1 MVSERRVRVAS
12 RMRLSLYQFETGVQT
27 IGGNRVV
34 YDVDSGTT
42 RFGAA
47 SVDGPALV
55 WQLDHDEFD
64 AEGAL
69 LSRFV
74 QLDPYARWVVRCDR
88 IDFPRGAVVPAHTHP
103 GPAILYVLQGDVE
116 IEAGGRSSVFGPG
129 GAWFESGPDA
139 VLTRASAHLETS
151 CVRALVLPAE
161 WAGKQSVRFVEGAA
175 AKDAGETVTVLL
187 EHSIALPR

>member
-1 MVSERRVRVAS
+1 
-12 RMRLSLYQFETGVQT
+12 MRLSLYHFATGVQT

-34 YDVDSGTT
+34 YDVDRDAA

-55 WQLDHDEFD
+55 WQLDHDEAD
-64 AEGAL
+64 AQGAL

-74 QLDPYARWVVRCDR
+74 QLDPYASWVVRCDR

-103 GPAILYVLQGDVE
+103 GPAILYVLVGDVE
-116 IEAGGRSSVFGPG
+116 VEADGRACFFGPG
-129 GAWFESGPDA
+129 SAWFESGPDPA
-139 VLTRASAHLETS
+139 LTRASSHLDTS

-161 WAGKQSVRFVEGAA
+161 WAGKRSVRFVEGAGA
-175 AKDAGETVTVLL
+175 EDAGETVTVLL
-187 EHSIALPR
+187 EHAIALPR

>member
-1 MVSERRVRVAS
+1 
-12 RMRLSLYQFETGVQT
+12 MRLSLYHFDTGVQT

-34 YDVDSGTT
+34 YDVEGGTA

-74 QLDPYARWVVRCDR
+74 QLDPYASWVVRCDR
-88 IDFPRGAVVPAHTHP
+88 VDFPRGSVVSAHTHP
-103 GPAILYVLQGDVE
+103 GPAILYVLRGDAEVE
-116 IEAGGRSSVFGPG
+116 SDGRASFYGPG
-129 GAWFESGPDA
+129 GAWFESGHDP
-139 VLTRASAHLETS
+139 VVTRASTHLESS

-161 WAGKQSVRFVEGAA
+161 WAGKQSVRFVDPS

-187 EHSIALPR
+187 EHAIALPL